1 MSRFSVN
8 KNTQGTGKHEVHNL
22 DADCAYLP
30 QPSNCIALGE
40 HANCRGAVAAAR
52 KLYANVNGCAYCVPT
67 CHTK

>member
-1 MSRFSVN
+1 MSRFCVV
-8 KNTQGTGKHEVHNL
+8 KNTQSTGEREVHNL

-30 QPSNCIALGE
+30 QPSNHIALGE
-40 HANCRGAVAAAR
+40 HGNCRGAVTAAR